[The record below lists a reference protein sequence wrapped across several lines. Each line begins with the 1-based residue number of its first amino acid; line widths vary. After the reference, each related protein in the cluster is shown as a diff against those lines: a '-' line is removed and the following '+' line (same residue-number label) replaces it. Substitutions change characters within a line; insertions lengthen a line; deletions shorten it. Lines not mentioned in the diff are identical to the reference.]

1 MINNGN
7 DDRRFVKIK
16 MLAQRYGVCERTIK
30 TWKDAGLLIY
40 IQVRR
45 IVRYD
50 VVACDESL
58 RNNNIL
64 SSI

>member
-1 MINNGN
+1 MINNENKDGQ
-7 DDRRFVKIK
+7 FVKIK
-16 MLAQRYGVCERTIK
+16 SLAQRYGVCERTIK

-58 RNNNIL
+58 HNNNIL

>member
-58 RNNNIL
+58 RYNNII

>member
-40 IQVRR
+40 IQVKRV
-45 IVRYD
+45 VRYD
-50 VVACDESL
+50 VGACDESL
-58 RNNNIL
+58 RNNNIISPL
-64 SSI
+64 

>member
-50 VVACDESL
+50 VVACDKSL